1 MDMEKKEI
9 SDVELAVR
17 IAVNYIALNIDA
29 ADTEKNREVL
39 KKARELGNA
48 AKLLNPPPNKK

>member
-1 MDMEKKEI
+1 MEKKEI